1 MNGTGL
7 RVFFSRLL
15 DLVLRQRRESRLA
28 AEIQAHLDGLTDHY
42 RAAGMPAA
50 EARLAA
56 RRAFGGVDQV
66 KILHREQRAL
76 PVVDSLLFDVRAA
89 LRSMRRERT
98 FTAGLVVV
106 LGLGLAVNTTVF
118 TIVNGMTWRS
128 LPVERGD
135 RIVQIS
141 SERLQGRREGLYTS
155 YADFGDWRAATR
167 TMRDLAAYGSATMN
181 IGGDDASPADRL
193 AGIFISS
200 HGFALLG
207 VRPVIGRDFTASDDV
222 VGAAPVAMLSHH
234 VWTARYAADPTVIG
248 RAIRLNGTPTMV
260 VGVMPPGFQFPLRA
274 DLWRPIGQMPG
285 LDVANRRARRF
296 DIFGRLE
303 DGATL
308 EDARAEMTAIG
319 AALSAQYPDSNAD
332 FGVRTMPFTHAFV
345 APPPQAREP
354 LIMMIAAGIVL
365 LISCAN
371 GASLLFAR
379 AAPRAREMAMRAAL
393 GASRVSIIR
402 QLLTE
407 ALLIAAAA
415 AVVGLLLSLLA
426 VRLFARETVDMNL
439 PFWIAFEFDSRVF
452 SFVAVACLG
461 TAVTFGLTPA
471 WQLAKTDVLEVLK
484 DGGRG
489 LVGGQRARRWTGALL
504 VCELALTLMLLG
516 GAGILVR
523 SSVALGNRDAV
534 LDLDG
539 LFTAQIGLPANR
551 YDALDK
557 RRALYV
563 QLQERLD
570 AASAIPSATL
580 SSVRPFV
587 ESNTRELELE
597 GGPSA
602 GDRRPTVQTVGVGAH
617 YFETLGVHLIAGRE
631 LRVDDGVQGREA
643 VVINQRFA
651 EVHFPGVDPIG
662 RRVRLTEPR
671 SDAGRA
677 GHWFTVVG
685 VSPSIRQ
692 RTMASVAPLAYL
704 PLSLHTGPTLGVI
717 ARSGGDLGRTT
728 AALRAQVAA
737 VDPDVAAY
745 AVTSLRRLSE
755 LSRWP
760 ARMVSGVLA
769 IFAVIASVLS
779 AAGLY
784 GLTAYGVAQR
794 TSEIGLR
801 SALGARRAQIAWV
814 FLRSTLVH
822 AAVGLTIGVIG
833 VFAVGQLI
841 GAVIVETSGVDAIV
855 IGGLVTALAGILV
868 IACFVPARRAMR
880 LDPIAALRHE

>member
-1 MNGTGL
+1 MIGTGL

-28 AEIQAHLDGLTDHY
+28 DEIQAHLDGLTDQY
-42 RAAGMPAA
+42 TAAGMPAA

-76 PVVDSLLFDVRAA
+76 PFVDWLLFDVRAG
-89 LRSMRRERT
+89 LRSMRCEPA

-141 SERLQGRREGLYTS
+141 SQRLQGQREGVYTS
-155 YADFGDWRAATR
+155 YADFRDWRAATR

-181 IGGDDASPADRL
+181 VGGDDARPADRL
-193 AGIFISS
+193 AGNFISS
-200 HGFALLG
+200 HAFALLG
-207 VRPVIGRDFTASDDV
+207 VRPLIGRDFTAGDDAA
-222 VGAAPVAMLSHH
+222 GAASVAMLSHH
-234 VWTARYAADPTVIG
+234 VWTARYAADPTVVG
-248 RAIRLNGTPTMV
+248 RTIRLNGTPTMV

-285 LDVANRRARRF
+285 LDVANRGARRF

-308 EDARAEMTAIG
+308 EDARAEMTAIVT
-319 AALSAQYPDSNAD
+319 ALSAQYPDTNAD
-332 FGVRTMPFTHAFV
+332 IGVRTMPFTHAFV

-354 LIMMIAAGIVL
+354 LIMMIAAAIVL

-379 AAPRAREMAMRAAL
+379 AAPRAREMAMRSAL

-415 AVVGLLLSLLA
+415 AAVGLLLSLLA

-461 TAVTFGLTPA
+461 TAVIFGLTPA

-489 LVGGQRARRWTGALL
+489 LVGGQRARKWTGALL
-504 VCELALTLMLLG
+504 VGELALTLMLLG

-534 LDLDG
+534 LDRDG
-539 LFTAQIGLPANR
+539 LFTAQIGLPADR
-551 YDALDK
+551 YATLDK
-557 RRALYV
+557 KRALYV
-563 QLQERLD
+563 QLQQRLD
-570 AASAIPSATL
+570 SASAISSATL

-597 GGPSA
+597 GESAA

-617 YFETLGVHLIAGRE
+617 YFETLGIHLIAGRA
-631 LRVDDGVQGREA
+631 LRVEDGAQGREA

-677 GHWFTVVG
+677 EHWFTVVG

-704 PLSLHTGPTLGVI
+704 PLDLHAGPTLSVI
-717 ARSGGDLGRTT
+717 ARSSGDLGRAT
-728 AALRAQVAA
+728 AALREQIAA

-745 AVTSLRRLSE
+745 AITSLRRLSE

-784 GLTAYGVAQR
+784 GLTAYGMAQR

-814 FLRSTLVH
+814 FLRSTLIH
-822 AAVGLTIGVIG
+822 AAVGLTLGVTG
-833 VFAVGQLI
+833 VLAVGQLI
-841 GAVIVETSGVDAIV
+841 AAVIVESSGVDAIV
-855 IGGLVTALAGILV
+855 IVGLVIALASILV
-868 IACFVPARRAMR
+868 IACFVPARRAMS